1 VEESPPDPEAALPD
15 RETAESQGRTA
26 LVTGGGRGI
35 GRAIALALAAESH
48 AVAVADIGEEEA
60 AETASMIASGQGRAH
75 AVRLDVT
82 HPILPS
88 VFTCSR
94 WMSSLHLLAITSE
107 ID

>member
-1 VEESPPDPEAALPD
+1 MSDSGGRLTANGGRIAPPHPEAALPD
-15 RETAESQGRTA
+15 HERAESQGRTA

-82 HPILPS
+82 DRDS
-88 VFTCSR
+88 VR
-94 WMSSLHLLAITSE
+94 
-107 ID
+107 